1 MKRLNGMKTQNK
13 WMFLTAGIVLCLVA
27 GFTSTS
33 QVVAAGENPGSL
45 DYLDPFTL
53 TVTPLSSTEATSA
66 DPLLETLLMGST
78 ESSSSPYVP
87 PAKIWIPYRPTFR
100 SPCTPSW

>member
-1 MKRLNGMKTQNK
+1 MKRLSKQKK
-13 WMFLTAGIVLCLVA
+13 WMLLLLGLVVCLA
-27 GFTSTS
+27 TGFWQTPALF
-33 QVVAAGENPGSL
+33 AADPEPAGSL

-78 ESSSSPYVP
+78 ASSSSPYVP